1 MTNKEGGILYLIPVS
16 IDQNSKESVLL
27 EKHQKIV
34 KDLDYFV
41 VENAKTARFYLSA
54 LKLHKPIHQLNFE
67 VLNKSTNEEEIKN
80 FLIPLKKG
88 FNVGLLSESG
98 CPAVADPGAKM
109 VALAHQNNIK
119 VIPMTGPSSILLA
132 LMASGLNGQ
141 QFKFH
146 GYLPSDKEERIK
158 KIISIENESKKN
170 NETEIFI
177 ETPYRNQH
185 VFNDLIENLKE
196 QTKLC
201 IGLDITSQNELIL
214 TKNIRDWKK
223 EIIHNLKN
231 KPCVFLL
238 QS

>member
-88 FNVGLLSESG
+88 FDVGLLSESG

>member
-1 MTNKEGGILYLIPVS
+1 MIDNKKGFLYLIPVP
-16 IDQNSKESVLL
+16 IDQNSKEPVLV

-34 KDLDYFV
+34 EQLDFFV
-41 VENAKTARFYLSA
+41 VENEKTARFYLGA
-54 LKLHKPIHQLNFE
+54 FNLHKPIHQLHFE
-67 VLNKSTNEEEIKN
+67 VLDKFTTQEEIKI
-80 FLIPLKKG
+80 FLAPLLKG
-88 FNVGLLSESG
+88 RNIGLLSDSG
-98 CPAVADPGAKM
+98 CPAVADPGSKL
-109 VALAHQNNIK
+109 VALAHDNNIK
-119 VIPMTGPSSILLA
+119 VIPLIGPTSILLA

-146 GYLPSDKEERIK
+146 GYLPSDKNERIK

-170 NETEIFI
+170 NETQIFI

-185 VFNDLIENLKE
+185 IFNALIENLKK

-201 IGLDITSQNELIL
+201 IGLDITSENEFIL
-214 TKNIRDWKK
+214 TKSIADWKK
-223 EIIHNLKN
+223 EIAIDLKN

>member
-1 MTNKEGGILYLIPVS
+1 MTHREKGSLYLIPVP
-16 IDQNSKESVLL
+16 IDQNSKEPVLL

-34 KDLDYFV
+34 RDLDYFI
-41 VENAKTARFYLSA
+41 VENEKTARFYLSA
-54 LKLHKPIHQLNFE
+54 FSLSKPIHQLNFE
-67 VLNKSTNEEEIKN
+67 VLDKSLGQEEIKN
-80 FLIPLKKG
+80 FLVPLLKG
-88 FNVGLLSESG
+88 FSVGLLSESG
-98 CPAVADPGAKM
+98 CPAVADPGAKI

-146 GYLPSDKEERIK
+146 GYLPSDKDERIK

-170 NETEIFI
+170 NETQIFI

-185 VFNDLIENLKE
+185 VFNDLIKTLKE

-201 IGLDITSQNELIL
+201 IGLDITSDNEFIL
-214 TKNIRDWKK
+214 TKNIKDWKK
-223 EIIHNLKN
+223 EITKDLKN
-231 KPCVFLL
+231 KPCIFLL

>member
-1 MTNKEGGILYLIPVS
+1 MTHREKGSLYLIPVP
-16 IDQNSKESVLL
+16 IDQNSKEPVLL

-34 KDLDYFV
+34 RDLDYFI
-41 VENAKTARFYLSA
+41 VENEKTARFYLSA
-54 LKLHKPIHQLNFE
+54 FSLSKPIHQLNFE
-67 VLNKSTNEEEIKN
+67 VLDKSLGQEEIKN
-80 FLIPLKKG
+80 FLVPLLKG
-88 FNVGLLSESG
+88 FSVGLLSESG
-98 CPAVADPGAKM
+98 CPAVADPGAKI

-146 GYLPSDKEERIK
+146 GYLPSDKDERIK

-170 NETEIFI
+170 NETQIFI

-185 VFNDLIENLKE
+185 VFNDLIKTLKE

-201 IGLDITSQNELIL
+201 IGLDLTSDNEFIL
-214 TKNIRDWKK
+214 TKNIKDWKK
-223 EIIHNLKN
+223 EITKDLKN
-231 KPCVFLL
+231 KPCIFLL

>member
-1 MTNKEGGILYLIPVS
+1 
-16 IDQNSKESVLL
+16 
-27 EKHQKIV
+27 
-34 KDLDYFV
+34 
-41 VENAKTARFYLSA
+41 
-54 LKLHKPIHQLNFE
+54 
-67 VLNKSTNEEEIKN
+67 
-80 FLIPLKKG
+80 
-88 FNVGLLSESG
+88 
-98 CPAVADPGAKM
+98 M

-214 TKNIRDWKK
+214 TKNIGDWKK
-223 EIIHNLKN
+223 EITRDLKN

>member
-214 TKNIRDWKK
+214 TKHIRDWKK

-231 KPCVFLL
+231 KPCIFLL